1 MRVDRRLAVI
11 RLVARTDLPETK
23 DKHKKNIYII

>member
-23 DKHKKNIYII
+23 DKQKNIYII